1 MNVANIR
8 RQATD
13 NTSNRNAAQQQ
24 RFGVT
29 EVVLAD
35 GFGEHNVILLSI
47 LAHLTQTTENRW
59 ITWVGPLFFTR
70 ATLENAGINLK
81 KLRIINTQSTEDTL
95 WLFWEALAN
104 GNSGTVIAAS
114 NHCTETELL
123 QLNRAAQTGQS
134 QGIVVR
140 QR

>member
-8 RQATD
+8 PQTTP
-13 NTSNRNAAQQQ
+13 NTSSQRPVQQC
-24 RFGVT
+24 FGVS
-29 EVVLAD
+29 EVILAD
-35 GFGEHNVILLSI
+35 GFGEHNIILLSI

-70 ATLENAGINLK
+70 STLENAGINLK

-104 GNSGTVIAAS
+104 GNSETVIAAS
-114 NHCTETELL
+114 NYCTEAELL
-123 QLNRAAQTGQS
+123 QLNKAAQAGHA
-134 QGIVVR
+134 QGIIVR